1 MLFSM
6 VERGANGEVIGDKGK
21 FKATNATHDAKPF
34 DGEEALWAIIL
45 TKELWKKSIWF
56 VAFFFLKKK
65 RYVTDQNAGMT
76 QKQCQSCHWVV
87 FTLSPKSK
95 VARCTFS

>member
-21 FKATNATHDAKPF
+21 LKATGVTHDAKPF
-34 DGEEALWAIIL
+34 DGEEAIWAIIL

-56 VAFFFLKKK
+56 VAYLLFYCL
-65 RYVTDQNAGMT
+65 
-76 QKQCQSCHWVV
+76 
-87 FTLSPKSK
+87 
-95 VARCTFS
+95 RC